1 MQAITFDTLAFSE
14 QLKAFGVP
22 EEQARGHAQALS
34 TVLKQVEETLK
45 QTEKMRLQVEEAR
58 LEDVATKR
66 DIKELAREMAT
77 KLEIEKIRG
86 EIAETKADI
95 IKWVAGIMLA
105 QTGLLFTLL
114 KLFPH

>member
-1 MQAITFDTLAFSE
+1 
-14 QLKAFGVP
+14 
-22 EEQARGHAQALS
+22 
-34 TVLKQVEETLK
+34 
-45 QTEKMRLQVEEAR
+45 
-58 LEDVATKR
+58 
-66 DIKELAREMAT
+66 
-77 KLEIEKIRG
+77 IRG